1 MMNKNLIVTLLLMV
15 ILSAC
20 SSATMSTEMESWV
33 GKPIDDAVAELG
45 TADSRIPG
53 DDGGITYTWITRVSD
68 DRDAAECH
76 QIVVTDSTGTI
87 VSSSARNCPVLA
99 PIEVNLE

>member
-1 MMNKNLIVTLLLMV
+1 MNKKNLMVTLFFMV

-20 SSATMSTEMESWV
+20 SSATMNTEMESWV
-33 GKPIDDAVAELG
+33 GKPIDDAVAVLG
-45 TADSRIPG
+45 KPNSRIPG
-53 DDGGITYTWITRVSD
+53 DDGGITHTWITRVSD

-76 QIVVTDSTGTI
+76 QTVVTDSTGTI
-87 VSSSARNCPVLA
+87 VSSAARNCPVLA

>member
-1 MMNKNLIVTLLLMV
+1 MNKNLIATLFFIV

-20 SSATMSTEMESWV
+20 SSATMNTEMESWV
-33 GKPIDDAVAELG
+33 GKPIDDAVAVLG
-45 TADSRIPG
+45 APNSRIPG

-99 PIEVNLE
+99 PLEINLE